1 MKWIQFACFIYFDD
15 IFSDLQIENVLNSPL
30 EVFSKKV
37 FPKFAANLQE
47 NIHAEV

>member
-30 EVFSKKV
+30 AKKV
-37 FPKFAANLQE
+37 FPKFTANLQE